1 MVDRNGEPIE
11 IPHSMVYAPT
21 SSAMGMEK
29 CLSTLID
36 GDAKLLPIKDEW
48 QCDPLTWAARN
59 SHLTPLQ
66 YLLGKEADVESK
78 SYGGMRPLHHACHVY
93 NEEVIA
99 ALIAKKADPNSKD
112 DAGNTPFHFACRRC
126 VRGARARPRRRL
138 RASLAPAPDSLP
150 PRPYPWSPQRRA
162 RPVRHPARGQGRRVG
177 KKQRGHDAHAR
188 GCQQWAGVDRAVAAV

>member
-36 GDAKLLPIKDEW
+36 GDAKLLPMKDEW

-112 DAGNTPFHFACRRC
+112 DAGNTPFHYACRRC
-126 VRGARARPRRRL
+126 VCGARDGAARP
-138 RASLAPAPDSLP
+138 P
-150 PRPYPWSPQRRA
+150 PRPPPPPPPPPLFFTAEACSRCAPSCLRPRPTCRQKTTRA
-162 RPVRHPARGQGRRVG
+162 
-177 KKQRGHDAHAR
+177 
-188 GCQQWAGVDRAVAAV
+188 